1 MIEDPNENIYES
13 SGQKLLRCSI
23 HNRMIFGVCGGLS
36 DYFRINSAIIRLIFL
51 IFLVIGG
58 ISSLVYIVLAFIIP
72 TETASY
78 EILPSDEIKIH
89 TEKKLFIGW
98 SFILGGISILLIY
111 FDFYSFSNFMELIEH
126 NKILPFILIST
137 GILFIIK
144 KNIFNEEIMNAIE
157 PKKLTLSDNKMI
169 FGVCGGIGEYLNV
182 DPTIIRI
189 LWVIFLFASFGIA
202 LIIYIILKFII
213 PPNGN
218 EPKTNS

>member
-1 MIEDPNENIYES
+1 MIEDYKENTRES

-58 ISSLVYIVLAFIIP
+58 IGSLVYIVLAFIIP
-72 TETASY
+72 TESDNP

-89 TEKKLFIGW
+89 YEKKLFIGW
-98 SFILGGISILLIY
+98 GFILGGIFILLNY
-111 FDFYSFSNFMELIEH
+111 FSVFLLPNFVMLVE
-126 NKILPFILIST
+126 NKIFPFILIST
-137 GILFIIK
+137 GILFITK
-144 KNIFNEEIMNAIE
+144 KNLFNEEIMNAIE

-169 FGVCGGIGEYLNV
+169 FGICGGIGEYLNV

-202 LIIYIILKFII
+202 LIIYVILKFII
-213 PPNGN
+213 PPKGA
-218 EPKTNS
+218 